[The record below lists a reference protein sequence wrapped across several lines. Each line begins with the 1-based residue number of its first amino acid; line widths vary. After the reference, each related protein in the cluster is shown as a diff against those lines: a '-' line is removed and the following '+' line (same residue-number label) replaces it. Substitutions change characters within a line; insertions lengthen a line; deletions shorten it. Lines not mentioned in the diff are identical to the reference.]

1 MILHLGYNVSVPIA
15 DIIGIFDI
23 DNASTAKATK
33 KFLKSAEDDGM
44 IIAAG
49 MELPKSIVLC
59 CPAGSWQR
67 VYLSPLAPAT
77 LLGRIESIRSSL
89 L

>member
-1 MILHLGYNVSVPIA
+1 MILHLGYNVSVPVA
-15 DIIGIFDI
+15 DIVGIFDI
-23 DNASTAKATK
+23 DNASTAKATR

-44 IIAAG
+44 VIAAG
-49 MELPKSIVLC
+49 QELPKSIVLC
-59 CPAGSWQR
+59 CPTGSWQR